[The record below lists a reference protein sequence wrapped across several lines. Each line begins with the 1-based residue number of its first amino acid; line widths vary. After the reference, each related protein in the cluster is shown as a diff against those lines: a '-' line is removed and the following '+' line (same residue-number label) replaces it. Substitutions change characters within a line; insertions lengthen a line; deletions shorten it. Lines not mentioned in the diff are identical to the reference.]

1 MRYLAILAVLGLA
14 ACVEEPIDGRTA
26 YLENCAS
33 CHGVDGKG
41 DGPAARGLTV
51 APPDLTTISARNG
64 GVFPTDQVM
73 STIDGLDR
81 GMHFSAAMPEFGAGD
96 MGETVI
102 VEEDGLG
109 TPVPMQLLLLA
120 EYLESIQQKRS
131 PDNGVIGGTFAA
143 LLAWIG

>member
-33 CHGVDGKG
+33 CHGVDAKG
-41 DGPAARGLTV
+41 DGPMARGLTT
-51 APPDLTTISARNG
+51 APPDLTMIAARNG

-81 GMHFSAAMPEFGAGD
+81 GEHFSAAMPEFGAGD
-96 MGETVI
+96 MGATVI

-120 EYLESIQQKRS
+120 EYLESIQQ
-131 PDNGVIGGTFAA
+131 
-143 LLAWIG
+143 